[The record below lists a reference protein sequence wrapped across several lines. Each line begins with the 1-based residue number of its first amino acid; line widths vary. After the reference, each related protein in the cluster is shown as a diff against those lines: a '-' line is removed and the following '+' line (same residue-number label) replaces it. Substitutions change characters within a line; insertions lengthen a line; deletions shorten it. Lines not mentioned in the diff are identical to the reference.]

1 MQHYTANPELNTSLP
16 ALQFEAKQAEKINI
30 LQHNSTSLTLQ
41 RKKKKKQLRILK
53 TLLQLYPKATILV
66 LLSSQ

>member
-1 MQHYTANPELNTSLP
+1 MQHYTANAELNTSLP
-16 ALQFEAKQAEKINI
+16 ALQFEAKLAEKINI

-41 RKKKKKQLRILK
+41 RKKHLSILK

-66 LLSSQ
+66 LLSSH

>member
-16 ALQFEAKQAEKINI
+16 ALQLEAKQAEKINI

-41 RKKKKKQLRILK
+41 RKKKQLRILK